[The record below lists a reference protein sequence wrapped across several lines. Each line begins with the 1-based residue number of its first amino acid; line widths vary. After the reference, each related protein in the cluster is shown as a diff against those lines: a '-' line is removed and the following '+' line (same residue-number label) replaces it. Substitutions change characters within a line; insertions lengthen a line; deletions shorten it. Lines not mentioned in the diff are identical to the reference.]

1 MINPIGNNG
10 IIDYNNAN
18 SKVQEAKQGEF
29 EKALEK
35 AIEEKDEKKLKQ
47 ACNDLEAIFVNIMF
61 KQMRNSVQKS
71 GMFDGG
77 FGEEMYEDML
87 FDKYAEE
94 VSKSNGIGLGDMLY
108 KQLSK
113 NIKSEGEG
121 NNAE

>member
-1 MINPIGNNG
+1 MCIR
-10 IIDYNNAN
+10 DR
-18 SKVQEAKQGEF
+18 
-29 EKALEK
+29 
-35 AIEEKDEKKLKQ
+35 DEKKLKQ
-47 ACNDLEAIFVNIMF
+47 ACNDLESIFVNIMF

-87 FDKYAEE
+87 YDKYAEE

-113 NIKSEGEG
+113 SIKAGGEE

>member
-1 MINPIGNNG
+1 MINPISNSG

-18 SKVQEAKQGEF
+18 SKAQEAKQGEF

-35 AIEEKDEKKLKQ
+35 AVEEKDEKKLKQ
-47 ACNDLEAIFVNIMF
+47 ACNDLEAIFVNMMF

-77 FGEEMYEDML
+77 FAEDMYEDML
-87 FDKYAEE
+87 FDKYSEE

-113 NIKSEGEG
+113 AMKVESEE
-121 NNAE
+121 NDAK